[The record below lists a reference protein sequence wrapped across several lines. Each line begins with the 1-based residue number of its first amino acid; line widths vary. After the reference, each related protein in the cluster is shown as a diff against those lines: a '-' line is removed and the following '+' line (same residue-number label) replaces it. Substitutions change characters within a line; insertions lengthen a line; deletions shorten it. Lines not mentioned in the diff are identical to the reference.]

1 MTDRRSREREHIR
14 YGPEENQRCQEAG
27 MTDDWRAMI
36 RLGVEEL
43 VDKAVTRGAKQS
55 DVYAIVLEEIER
67 LRVANDLDPD
77 PADDDSGRSIEPAN
91 DWPGAEGRL

>member
-1 MTDRRSREREHIR
+1 
-14 YGPEENQRCQEAG
+14 

-55 DVYAIVLEEIER
+55 DVYAISAPAPFEWWSSMKRNI
-67 LRVANDLDPD
+67 LRD
-77 PADDDSGRSIEPAN
+77 GRQSLP
-91 DWPGAEGRL
+91 